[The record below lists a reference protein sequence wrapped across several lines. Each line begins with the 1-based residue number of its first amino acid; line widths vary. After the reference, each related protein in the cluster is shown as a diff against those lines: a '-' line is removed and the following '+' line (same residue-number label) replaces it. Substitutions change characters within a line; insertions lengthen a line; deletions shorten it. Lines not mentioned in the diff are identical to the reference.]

1 MQLGVDLWCLTP
13 LSREQVQENAKSY
26 TQQIF
31 KILDKDKTNIVF
43 NSQWI

>member
-1 MQLGVDLWCLTP
+1 MIGDPTGKSKTRPP

-31 KILDKDKTNIVF
+31 KI
-43 NSQWI
+43 Q